1 MRIATCGIN
10 NEEKKIG
17 QKKIKLLLQSVELLI
32 VCGLNCLD
40 VSNDVLTL
48 SKLSLHLTL
57 SEASILNDL
66 LREAIDTLSC
76 NRVNWS
82 ESSLSLVSDRSV
94 DRGRLVNRGSY
105 DTLVVAVSLVSWNI
119 ELRIESI
126 IKLDL
131 LEDSKE
137 SNN

>member
-1 MRIATCGIN
+1 M
-10 NEEKKIG
+10 
-17 QKKIKLLLQSVELLI
+17 QSVKLLI

-48 SKLSLHLTL
+48 SNLSLHLTL
-57 SEASILNDL
+57 SDTRIQNDL

-82 ESSLSLVSDRSV
+82 KSSLSLVSDRSV